1 MEGEKETL
9 NSHRNSLSS
18 TWPQLSPQMT
28 APQKWCLV
36 LDIRPPTKSSPIKRR
51 LFHALVQHD
60 GEVCRTYSTIVVCRR
75 YLLLLERVR
84 TAARGSLASQ
94 NYVFEPI
101 RTYPTPNSSS
111 NLTLHPFIF
120 LRYLFFF
127 FSQWRLNEQIEI
139 SAVEWQS
146 PQLPM
151 TKARSASVGIL
162 RSSCPRAQHPFDA
175 EFLIKRYSIELSFR
189 TLCRMR
195 GGSCINTLMY
205 KDPDWKRW
213 ALTWWLFVWTEF
225 ELRTGN
231 GRRKKKISICVFSR

>member
-101 RTYPTPNSSS
+101 QTYPTPNSSS

-127 FSQWRLNEQIEI
+127 FFTMTTERANRDFSGGVAEPTTAYDKGSLGKRWHPPVLLPSGPTSIRRWI
-139 SAVEWQS
+139 SNQA
-146 PQLPM
+146 L
-151 TKARSASVGIL
+151 
-162 RSSCPRAQHPFDA
+162 FN
-175 EFLIKRYSIELSFR
+175 R
-189 TLCRMR
+189 TLFQN
-195 GGSCINTLMY
+195 SLSNV
-205 KDPDWKRW
+205 RW
-213 ALTWWLFVWTEF
+213 
-225 ELRTGN
+225 ELHQYTDVQGP
-231 GRRKKKISICVFSR
+231 GLKAMSTHVMTVCVDRIRIAYEERET